1 MTDTVNPFV
10 QPTQP
15 APVSAGSGGGFNVPV
30 ETVTLPSQG
39 LVYPL
44 GHPLSNEKQVD
55 IKCMTAKEED
65 LLTSRALI
73 KNGTVISQLLRS
85 CILNKS
91 VDPDDMLV
99 GDRNAV
105 LIAIRITGYGAE
117 YKAKIECPQCGE
129 DYENEFSLSQLRV
142 KPLTAQSAAPNENL
156 FDFTLPGTGQRVQI
170 RLLTGRDE
178 AEISK
183 ISERKKKLQSQID
196 NNVTA
201 RLFSSIVS
209 LNGETDK
216 NKISQ
221 AVNNMRASDSRALR
235 RFIDDIEPGVQM
247 KQTVSCP
254 HCVEESEVNVPLG
267 ISFFW
272 PDLGN

>member
-1 MTDTVNPFV
+1 MSDNVFQQAAP
-10 QPTQP
+10 P
-15 APVSAGSGGGFNVPV
+15 AKLENVSRESGFDIPV
-30 ETVTLPSQG
+30 ESVTLPSQG
-39 LVYPL
+39 LVYPV
-44 GHPLSNEKQVD
+44 GHPLNNEQKVD

-73 KNGTVISQLLRS
+73 KNGTVITQLLRS

-91 VDPDDMLV
+91 VDPDDMLI

-105 LIAIRITGYGAE
+105 LIAIRITGYGAD
-117 YKAKIECPQCGE
+117 YKAKIECPECSE
-129 DYENEFSLSQLRV
+129 EYDNEFSLSQLKV
-142 KPLTAQSAAPNENL
+142 KPLSVAPVAQSENL
-156 FDFTLPGTGQRVQI
+156 FEFTLPSSGQRVQV

-183 ISERKKKLQSQID
+183 MAERKKKLQAQID

-209 LNGETDK
+209 INGETDR
-216 NKISQ
+216 NKISY

-235 RFIDDIEPGVQM
+235 RFIDEIEPGVEM
-247 KQTVSCP
+247 KQKVSCP
-254 HCVEESEVNVPLG
+254 HCHEESEVSVPLG